1 MSKLIN
7 LADDSVDHDGNAAW
21 MFSTRGLCT
30 VAQDELV
37 FIFREEEM
45 QSANEIISDLLTHIH
60 QIYLDATKGKQ
71 NTSTRMLRSLSR
83 SFPGSFIRHL
93 SLSLRSGASSF
104 LTSSKAVGFLHI
116 SDSNPSNEFFPESP
130 YLFGLLIHREE
141 LPTAQCFPM
150 RLLLRLG
157 YEYQSKP
164 RPSLRIDHSRGSL

>member
-1 MSKLIN
+1 MIN
-7 LADDSVDHDGNAAW
+7 SADDAADHDGNVAW

-37 FIFREEEM
+37 FIFREEAM

-60 QIYLDATKGKQ
+60 QIYLDATKGSET
-71 NTSTRMLRSLSR
+71 TSTRTRRSFSR
-83 SFPGSFIRHL
+83 SFLGSFIRHL
-93 SLSLRSGASSF
+93 SLSLRSGAASF
-104 LTSSKAVGFLHI
+104 LSSSKAVGFLHI
-116 SDSNPSNEFFPESP
+116 SDSNASNEFFPESP
-130 YLFGLLIHREE
+130 YLFGILIHREE

-164 RPSLRIDHSRGSL
+164 RLSLHRSFTLVSF